1 MRARTG
7 DNDRRAKSFGRAA
20 LVRGTGEAAP
30 AITDHKSE
38 IEVATPVPR
47 TSAARPNDLARLSLS
62 PVRARIQ
69 LGWSPFTSLKDGLA
83 TLR

>member
-7 DNDRRAKSFGRAA
+7 DNDSRAKSFGRVA

-38 IEVATPVPR
+38 IEVATPVP
-47 TSAARPNDLARLSLS
+47 TFTTKPPALSVARAIASTVS
-62 PVRARIQ
+62 
-69 LGWSPFTSLKDGLA
+69 SM
-83 TLR
+83 